1 MCKIYV
7 SSCNKNISR
16 FVKRVTGVRCSI
28 CWHRKSMRLIAK
40 GQIEVLAL
48 TSLPGILLSVLRLRT
63 LTSVPFC
70 PGSRPDV
77 V

>member
-1 MCKIYV
+1 
-7 SSCNKNISR
+7 
-16 FVKRVTGVRCSI
+16 
-28 CWHRKSMRLIAK
+28 MRLIAK